1 MYLKMP
7 PRIKILEATGAVAD
21 GRVKKLD
28 DKLFRVVSSEGD
40 RVYNVYVDLEK
51 KEACSTDNGTIYR
64 GYIGYPIISSL
75 FILGALPYDTL
86 IGKSLANIDWRHL
99 NETLKNYSL
108 VEERVKE
115 IARDRGV
122 TSELIDKYLNEVY
135 TQLRKIKL
143 AKVSKCLN
151 P

>member
-7 PRIKILEATGAVAD
+7 PKIKILEAAGAVAD
-21 GRVKKLD
+21 GRIEKLNN
-28 DKLFRVVSSEGD
+28 KLFRVISSERD
-40 RVYNVYVDLEK
+40 RTYSVYVDLEK
-51 KEACSTDNGTIYR
+51 GEACSTDNGTTYR

-75 FILGALPYDTL
+75 LILGVLPYDAV
-86 IGKSLANIDWRHL
+86 IGRSLANIDWRRL

-108 VEERVKE
+108 VEEKVKE

-122 TSELIDKYLNEVY
+122 SPELIDKYSSNVY
-135 TQLRKIKL
+135 EQLRKIKL
-143 AKVSKCLN
+143 VKVNKCLN